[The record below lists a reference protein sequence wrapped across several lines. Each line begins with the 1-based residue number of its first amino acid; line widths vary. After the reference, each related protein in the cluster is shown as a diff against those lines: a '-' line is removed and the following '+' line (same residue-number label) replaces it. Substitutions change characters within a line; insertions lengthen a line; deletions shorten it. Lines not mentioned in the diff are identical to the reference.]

1 MEKKSVDLSCVVV
14 VRMMLLLRPWPKHK
28 SRKTRLCTI
37 ARRQM
42 YVQLIKKETLGNKP
56 HNFLPMI
63 DVKVYFKTFLKGLSS
78 SHPSLSTL
86 FLSNIRYKHLLSA
99 SVRYYCYYYY
109 GVWCLL
115 GLFLLHCSIA
125 FILSFPFS
133 LIFPSGKKKK
143 KRVRESV
150 TACTAPFLAPD
161 PFCHQLL
168 PPSRLLLCI

>member
-1 MEKKSVDLSCVVV
+1 MQLELGILFSIRRMEKKSVDLSCVVV

-86 FLSNIRYKHLLSA
+86 LLSNIFDINMFYRHL
-99 SVRYYCYYYY
+99 
-109 GVWCLL
+109 
-115 GLFLLHCSIA
+115 
-125 FILSFPFS
+125 
-133 LIFPSGKKKK
+133 
-143 KRVRESV
+143 
-150 TACTAPFLAPD
+150 
-161 PFCHQLL
+161 
-168 PPSRLLLCI
+168 